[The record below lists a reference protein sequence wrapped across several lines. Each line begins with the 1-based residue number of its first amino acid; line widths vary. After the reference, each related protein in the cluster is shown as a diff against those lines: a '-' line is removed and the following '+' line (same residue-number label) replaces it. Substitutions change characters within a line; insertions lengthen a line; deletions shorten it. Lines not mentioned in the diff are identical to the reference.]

1 MSDLSDPQMGEL
13 RMPDQGDRENSLQ
26 YRIRNL
32 ITEPI
37 RDALLREVQ
46 KYQNQKD
53 AERAALYAE
62 LAMLHA
68 EKAAVETA
76 IQRVQARLDGR
87 VQDWRELVDFTQA
100 AQR

>member
-13 RMPDQGDRENSLQ
+13 RMP
-26 YRIRNL
+26 
-32 ITEPI
+32 
-37 RDALLREVQ
+37 
-46 KYQNQKD
+46 
-53 AERAALYAE
+53 AERAALFAE

-68 EKAAVETA
+68 EKSAVETA